1 MICSKCVLDDSVPE
15 LAIDENGICN
25 YCKLHDKILSSY
37 PSGLEGDKILKEF
50 AEKVRKSGKN
60 KLYDCIVGVSGGTDS
75 TYTLWLT
82 KKILG
87 LRPLAVH
94 FDNGW
99 NTEIANLNIKKATD
113 ILDIDLITVVAN
125 WTDFRELQKAFLWS
139 STPDA
144 EVPTDFAII
153 STLYKVAAKH
163 GIKYIIEGQGSRA
176 EGTTPLGWT
185 YHDSRYIKQIK
196 RKFSPT
202 SKLRNIALMNTFQ
215 LSRYIFFNGIRLFR
229 PLEYIDYSKEE
240 AKKINKSELEWID
253 PGGHH
258 HESIYTRFF
267 QSYYLPL
274 KFGIDKRKRELSA
287 KIRSGVITRNE
298 AIMTLSSPYPFLD
311 EDITY
316 VKKKLQLTDKEFDN
330 ILNMQTASFMEYSS
344 LIKMM
349 RVLRLPIRL
358 AVKAGLL
365 PEIIIHKYLDM
376 DLKRIENYWKNY
388 GRK

>member
-1 MICSKCVLDDSVPE
+1 MICTKCVLDDSVPE
-15 LAIDENGICN
+15 LVIDEFGICN
-25 YCKLHDKILSSY
+25 YCSLHDKILNKY
-37 PSGLEGDKILKEF
+37 PSGVEGDKILKEF
-50 AEKVRKSGKN
+50 AKKAIKAGATKQ
-60 KLYDCIVGVSGGTDS
+60 YDCVVGVSGGTDS

-82 KKILG
+82 KNVLG

-113 ILDIDLITVVAN
+113 ILDIDLITIVAN

-153 STLYKVAAKH
+153 STLYKVAAKY

-196 RKFSPT
+196 RKFSPK
-202 SKLRNIALMNTFQ
+202 SKLRNIALMNTLE
-215 LSRYIFFNGIRLFR
+215 LSKYIFFNRIRLFR
-229 PLEYIDYSKEE
+229 PLEYMDYSKEQ
-240 AKKINKSELEWID
+240 AKQINKSELGWVD

-267 QSYYLPL
+267 QSYYLPV

-287 KIRSGVITRNE
+287 KVRSGLITRNE
-298 AIMTLSSPYPFLD
+298 ALETLKSPYPYLH
-311 EDITY
+311 EDISY
-316 VKKKLQLTDKEFDN
+316 VKKKLKLSEEDFAS
-330 ILNMQTASFMEYSS
+330 IMSMQTASFMEYSS
-344 LIKMM
+344 LIKFM
-349 RVLRLPIRL
+349 RILRFPIRL

-376 DLKRIENYWKNY
+376 NLSRIKNYWKNY
-388 GRK
+388 GLK